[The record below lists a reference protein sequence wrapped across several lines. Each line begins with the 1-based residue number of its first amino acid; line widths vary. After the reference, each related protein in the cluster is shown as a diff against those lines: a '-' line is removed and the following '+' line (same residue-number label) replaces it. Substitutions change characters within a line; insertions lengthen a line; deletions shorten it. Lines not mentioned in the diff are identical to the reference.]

1 MRKMCVQESHRFLW
15 FHRSIWWQG
24 DYWHLYMKINELA
37 PLKTSIVVAIVTPQ
51 TDSAGNRLWDFGISL
66 VHS

>member
-1 MRKMCVQESHRFLW
+1 
-15 FHRSIWWQG
+15 
-24 DYWHLYMKINELA
+24 MKINELA